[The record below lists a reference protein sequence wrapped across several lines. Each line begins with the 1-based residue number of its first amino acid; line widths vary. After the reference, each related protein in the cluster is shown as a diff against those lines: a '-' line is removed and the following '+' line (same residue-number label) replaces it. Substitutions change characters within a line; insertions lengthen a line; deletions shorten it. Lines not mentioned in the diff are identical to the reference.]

1 MFVSSQ
7 AGVQFINLFNSL
19 RARSSGLFFC
29 LSRLQ
34 RSAGHPIY
42 HRSHCTFYLT
52 SPKRFPCAVSQPC
65 IFFFSPNSMNP
76 ITKSSLEFT
85 ASNNCLMGP
94 HVYTARHWHPDS
106 VIKAAEQHGCLV
118 VPAEAQ
124 WWYSGKQRAGPG
136 PLHFSHRYCLTTLRK
151 QTFGICYKWKCQLSG
166 ILLYQ

>member
-1 MFVSSQ
+1 M
-7 AGVQFINLFNSL
+7 
-19 RARSSGLFFC
+19 RARSSGLYFC

-65 IFFFSPNSMNP
+65 IIFFSPNSMNP

-85 ASNNCLMGP
+85 ASNNCLMDP
-94 HVYTARHWHPDS
+94 HVYTAWHWHPDS
-106 VIKAAEQHGCLV
+106 VMRAAEQHGRLV
-118 VPAEAQ
+118 ALQRRGCCGTGEQ
-124 WWYSGKQRAGPG
+124 WTGPR
-136 PLHFSHRYCLTTLRK
+136 PLRFSHHYCLTTLRK